1 MDYYD
6 IIERTDK
13 AEPQERQLFLDS
25 CSIIEQAQS
34 AAYRSVN
41 ETLIKRNWLLG
52 MRIHHEIL
60 KERRAEY
67 GEQVIKTL
75 SKELTMKYGDG
86 FSRNNLYR
94 FISFFKSFPD
104 IFNTAIGEIG
114 IVPSLT
120 GQSEKVPSPI
130 GFSDGQDIHG
140 QFHTEKEDYYID
152 LVFYN
157 YHLRCFVLIDLKTN
171 KLSYQDVGQMDMY
184 VKMYDELVRPDGHNP
199 TIGILLCADTDED
212 VAHYSVLN
220 NNDQL
225 FAAKYLTY
233 MPTQE
238 ELRREIEQQKEF
250 YRLQNDG

>member
-130 GFSDGQDIHG
+130 GFSDGQDIYG
-140 QFHTEKEDYYID
+140 QFHRE
-152 LVFYN
+152 
-157 YHLRCFVLIDLKTN
+157 C
-171 KLSYQDVGQMDMY
+171 KLNC
-184 VKMYDELVRPDGHNP
+184 VK
-199 TIGILLCADTDED
+199 LL
-212 VAHYSVLN
+212 L
-220 NNDQL
+220 L
-225 FAAKYLTY
+225 
-233 MPTQE
+233 
-238 ELRREIEQQKEF
+238 
-250 YRLQNDG
+250 